1 MKYYNK
7 FVEIRQ
13 NEDLIYAINHLGQ
26 IITIYMSISFDF
38 FSKKVKH

>member
-13 NEDLIYAINHLGQ
+13 NEDLIYTINHLGQ
-26 IITIYMSISFDF
+26 IITIYIDGMYNP
-38 FSKKVKH
+38 

>member
-13 NEDLIYAINHLGQ
+13 NEDLIYANFL
-26 IITIYMSISFDF
+26 
-38 FSKKVKH
+38 KWVVLNNA

>member
-13 NEDLIYAINHLGQ
+13 NKDLIYAINYLGQ
-26 IITIYMSISFDF
+26 IINIYIDGMYNS
-38 FSKKVKH
+38 

>member
-26 IITIYMSISFDF
+26 IINIYIDGMYNS
-38 FSKKVKH
+38 